1 MFKLKDINEI
11 NKRIVSYLFQ
21 LITRLKSSASQDSHF
36 FFVIFT
42 TNSKQNIDLNV
53 ASHFNFEIEVK
64 VSLIFLFKFDFTVNA
79 CSILQ

>member
-21 LITRLKSSASQDSHF
+21 LIARLKSSADQEQHF

-53 ASHFNFEIEVK
+53 ASHFNFEIQVK
-64 VSLIFLFKFDFTVNA
+64 VSFLLFLPILFKSVKF
-79 CSILQ
+79 II